1 MDLKRLRYAIGLAD
15 ELNFAR
21 AAEKLHLSQPALS
34 RSIQTLEEELGMLLF
49 DRDNRNV
56 VVTTAGALF
65 LERARPLLFQMR
77 NLERDM
83 ALLRNGEIGQVA
95 FGAGPLPTASM
106 LSPLLRSLRKQRPQV
121 SLAVTSNNWPYLLQN
136 LLREEIEFFVA
147 DTRDIEPDPGVTITP
162 LCRQHG
168 PFMCR
173 KGHPLLSMRA
183 PKPVDMLHYGFASL
197 LLPQVLKQLLR
208 RMLELEP
215 GAPLPVVLECSNVAA
230 IKQLTLDDDVI
241 LLATEAGAAE
251 EISAGR
257 LVPLHFKDLPPMYAE
272 IGIVQLSGRTL
283 SPGAR
288 LVIEY
293 LHAVTATLPATD
305 IYRDGSY
312 VRVSG

>member
-106 LSPLLRSLRKQRPQV
+106 LGPLVRSLRAQRPQV
-121 SLAVTSNNWPYLLQN
+121 SLAVTSNNWRYLLQH
-136 LLREEIEFFVA
+136 LRKEEIEFFVA
-147 DTRDIEPDPGVTITP
+147 DTRDIARDPDLLVTP

-173 KGHPLLSMRA
+173 KGHPLLAVEAARPS
-183 PKPVDMLHYGFASL
+183 DMIPYGFASL
-197 LLPQVLKQLLR
+197 LVPTAIKQLLR
-208 RMLELEP
+208 KILGMAPET
-215 GAPLPVVLECSNVAA
+215 PLPIVLECDNVAA
-230 IKQLTLDDDVI
+230 IKELTLADDVI
-241 LLATEAGAAE
+241 LLATEAAATE
-251 EISAGR
+251 ETRDGR
-257 LVPLHFKDLPPMYAE
+257 LVPLHFKNLPPMYAE
-272 IGIVQLSGRTL
+272 IGIVQLAGRTL

-293 LHAVTATLPATD
+293 LQAVTTALPATD
-305 IYRDGSY
+305 IYRDGNY
-312 VRVSG
+312 VAAQ

>member
-1 MDLKRLRYAIGLAD
+1 MDLKRLRYAIGLAE

-65 LERARPLLFQMR
+65 LERARQLMFQMR

-83 ALLRNGEIGQVA
+83 TLLRSGEIGQVA
-95 FGAGPLPTASM
+95 FGFGPLPTVSM
-106 LSPLLRSLRKQRPQV
+106 LGLLVARMRKLRPKL
-121 SLAVTSNNWPYLLQN
+121 SLAVTSNNWRYLLQH
-136 LLREEIEFFVA
+136 LLKEEIEFFVA
-147 DTRDIEPDPGVTITP
+147 DTRDIEADPAITITP

-173 KGHPLLSMRA
+173 RGHPLLSQPNA
-183 PKPVDMLHYGFASL
+183 KPSDMLTYGFAAL
-197 LLPQVLKQLLR
+197 LLPREIKNVLRKILGLAP
-208 RMLELEP
+208 E
-215 GAPLPVVLECSNVAA
+215 APLPIVLECDNVTV

-241 LLATEAGAAE
+241 LTATEAAAAE
-251 EISAGR
+251 EIRAGT
-257 LVPLHFKDLPPMYAE
+257 LVPLHFKGLPPMYAE
-272 IGIVQLSGRTL
+272 IGIVQLAGRTL

-288 LVIEY
+288 LVMDNLIA
-293 LHAVTATLPATD
+293 LAATLPATA
-305 IYRDGSY
+305 IYRDGAYAPMS
-312 VRVSG
+312 

>member
-1 MDLKRLRYAIGLAD
+1 MDLKRLRYAVGLAD

-56 VVTTAGALF
+56 VVTTAGAVF
-65 LERARPLLFQMR
+65 LERARQLLFQMR
-77 NLERDM
+77 NMERDM

-106 LSPLLRSLRKQRPQV
+106 LGPLVRSLRAQRPQV
-121 SLAVTSNNWPYLLQN
+121 SLAVTSNNWRYLLQH
-136 LLREEIEFFVA
+136 LRKEEIEFFVS
-147 DTRDIEPDPGVTITP
+147 DTRDIALDPDLMMTP

-173 KGHPLLSMRA
+173 QGHQLLARDGI
-183 PKPVDMLHYGFASL
+183 KPADMIPYGFAAL
-197 LLPQVLKQLLR
+197 LLPQVIRGLLR
-208 RMLELEP
+208 KIIGLAAD
-215 GAPLPVVLECSNVAA
+215 APLPIVLECDNVAA

-241 LLATEAGAAE
+241 LLATEAAATE
-251 EISAGR
+251 EISSGR
-257 LVPLHFKDLPPMYAE
+257 LQPLHFKNLPPMYAE

-293 LHAVTATLPATD
+293 LQAVTATMPATD

-312 VRVSG
+312 VRAS